1 MIIINWNCRGAQG
14 INFRQALN
22 NFCRRNKVDI
32 VALQET
38 HCSGSIGKKTIK
50 KLGFK
55 NYVLSEARGFS
66 EGIWLLWNKLDIQ
79 IQLIHNDF
87 HYLHVQVQEKD
98 LQPWNNLR
106 HLASTITKPW
116 LMIGDFNEIAY
127 PEEKKGGAP
136 ADVRK
141 CHLFNSQ
148 INDCNLLEVTTVET
162 RFTWRGPKWN
172 GRDRVFKKLDRVLC
186 NVDWRL
192 KYHEGFAKVLLRV
205 QSDHHPII
213 VLLEGETNTNRNRP
227 FRFETTWTSHADFK
241 NFLHSKWEKDKDIVQ
256 SLHMLTTHL
265 KKWNKETF
273 GDIFKRKKELLSRLN
288 GIQNSSNYGYSNYLE
303 NLEKELQN
311 LLAITLYQEE
321 CLWFQKS

>member
-98 LQPWNNLR
+98 LQPWL
-106 HLASTITKPW
+106 
-116 LMIGDFNEIAY
+116 Y
-127 PEEKKGGAP
+127 
-136 ADVRK
+136 
-141 CHLFNSQ
+141 
-148 INDCNLLEVTTVET
+148 
-162 RFTWRGPKWN
+162 
-172 GRDRVFKKLDRVLC
+172 GRWFMLVHGRMRDKIL
-186 NVDWRL
+186 
-192 KYHEGFAKVLLRV
+192 GII
-205 QSDHHPII
+205 SDI
-213 VLLEGETNTNRNRP
+213 
-227 FRFETTWTSHADFK
+227 
-241 NFLHSKWEKDKDIVQ
+241 LH
-256 SLHMLTTHL
+256 
-265 KKWNKETF
+265 
-273 GDIFKRKKELLSRLN
+273 LLSPSHGL
-288 GIQNSSNYGYSNYLE
+288 
-303 NLEKELQN
+303 
-311 LLAITLYQEE
+311 
-321 CLWFQKS
+321 